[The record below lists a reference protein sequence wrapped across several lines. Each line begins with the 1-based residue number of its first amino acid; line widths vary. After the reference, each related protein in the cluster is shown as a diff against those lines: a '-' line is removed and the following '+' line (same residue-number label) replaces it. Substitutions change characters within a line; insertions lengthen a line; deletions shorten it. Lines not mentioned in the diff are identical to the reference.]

1 MAKAKNR
8 MTNVHSSTLMKFTT
22 GTLAV
27 LLTGSVAYGV
37 HQTDASQQAEKQTT
51 NWRTEA
57 AGWQTVAQQ
66 SAAHDNLVSAQNT
79 QLVHK
84 YNQLVVSTKTHERV
98 LLQAVAQAKAASGAR
113 AAAQAAAQ
121 ASAAAQSSSVQA
133 AAPSQVAAVAA
144 QPAPVAAQPAPTQV
158 PQSSAS

>member
-1 MAKAKNR
+1 MRRATARAKDR

-37 HQTDASQQAEKQTT
+37 HQTDASRQADQQTA

-79 QLVHK
+79 QLVRK
-84 YNQLVVSTKTHERV
+84 YNQLIVSTKTQERA

-121 ASAAAQSSSVQA
+121 AAAAAQSSSVQT
-133 AAPSQVAAVAA
+133 AAPAQV
-144 QPAPVAAQPAPTQV
+144 APVAAQPAPAQV
-158 PQSSAS
+158 PQSNAS